1 MHLHSRSTETPPPPL
16 PPPPPAPTTVRPSP
30 RPVITEDAYRQVAPA
45 PAGNNLVGPSK
56 PPVPAGRRGV
66 L

>member
-1 MHLHSRSTETPPPPL
+1 MRLHSRSTETPSSTPQA
-16 PPPPPAPTTVRPSP
+16 PATVGPSP